1 MACSC
6 RNKDR
11 SGHSISPYDFCNY
24 CAEKHL
30 SSAFGSYNE
39 HGLEF
44 PYRQIEIGELK
55 LFEMHQDKDGDLII
69 KIRKLR
75 ESIQNRE
82 QFDKNLFE
90 QLVIEFE
97 NHIDIEVQKEKSSNI
112 ETSKKRNSEKY
123 DSVYETDIIDAEL
136 DFCTA
141 WTLFNECG
149 YYGINRTTI
158 IDKITLSQIKCY
170 KVDHKLAED
179 MRDIRHLIQYRKEN
193 AIGDRWINVARRFD
207 ERIISNIK

>member
-6 RNKDR
+6 KNKDK

-39 HGLEF
+39 HGFEF

-55 LFEMHQDKDGDLII
+55 LFEMHQNKDNDLTI

-75 ESIQNRE
+75 ELISNRE

-90 QLVIEFE
+90 RLVLEFE
-97 NHIDIEVQKEKSSNI
+97 NYIDAEVQKEKKTDI
-112 ETSKKRNSEKY
+112 LTSEKRNPEKY
-123 DSVYETDIIDAEL
+123 DSVYETDIIGAEL

-158 IDKITLSQIKCY
+158 TDKITLSQIKCY
-170 KVDHKLAED
+170 KIDRKLAED

-193 AIGDRWINVARRFD
+193 TIGDRWINVARKFN
-207 ERIISNIK
+207 ERIVPNT